1 MNWFDIALITLLL
14 VAMSLGSKKGLIRE
28 LMGFFALA
36 LGVIVTVKNID
47 FIALEV
53 AQHIDASPLIIAVI
67 SFVILLVVLYGLFR
81 LAAYTFYKVGELQK
95 LGRKD
100 KVGGAIVGAVKGWV
114 VIGLVLFLCM
124 LLPMPNAYY
133 NALDKSILTEPMMR
147 SLPLLFESTSP
158 LHPGSGTFIQEI
170 EGSINETEQILTVTH
185 KKTYEDP
192 AKKYAQREK
201 IDMALTHIDQYLG
214 QGLERKN

>member
-14 VAMSLGSKKGLIRE
+14 VAMALGSKKGLIRE

-36 LGVIVTVKNID
+36 LGVIITVKNID

-53 AQHIDASPLIIAVI
+53 ARHIDASPLIIAVI

-81 LAAYTFYKVGELQK
+81 IAAYTFYKVGELQS

-100 KVGGAIVGAVKGWV
+100 KVGGAVVGALKGWIT
-114 VIGLVLFLCM
+114 IGLVLFLFM
-124 LLPMPNAYY
+124 LLPMPGAYY
-133 NALDKSILTEPMMR
+133 NAIDQSVLTQPMMR

-158 LHPGSGTFIQEI
+158 LHPGSGSFIQEI
-170 EGSINETEQILTVTH
+170 EGSINQTEQILSVSH
-185 KKTYEDP
+185 KNNYKDP

-201 IDMALTHIDQYLG
+201 IDLALTNLDKYLG
-214 QGLERKN
+214 QGLGTTN